1 MKILLATE
9 SYYPNIDGGA
19 VAQYN
24 LTQSLKK
31 QGHEVSIIAP
41 GHSLRKT
48 IENNNGTT
56 IYRTRAVKL
65 PYYMNGKYYF
75 SPFPLFEVRKIIKK
89 IKPDIINVCSPY
101 PISISAM
108 LWARKYD
115 IPVIGSIHVLPQN
128 MLAPFFNLKS
138 YETIKEYTWRYLVYF
153 FNLVDWA
160 TIPTKTGADMFINR
174 GLQTNITPISNGLET
189 KIFNPENDGEYL
201 RNRFGLPDE
210 NIVLFTGRIN
220 EEKNLDVLIKSIPY
234 VLEKIDAHFLL
245 VGSGG
250 EYKNKLMNLTK
261 ELHIED
267 HTTFTDFLD
276 WKDYPNIY
284 NIADVFAIPA
294 ESELQSLVT
303 MEAIASGLPVVVV
316 NNGALPELASMN
328 NGFVF
333 EPKNSKQMAE
343 CIVKILSNEKLKNTM
358 GANSLKLIKQHS
370 MDTVTYEFEKTFEK
384 VINMYNK

>member
-19 VAQYN
+19 IAQYN
-24 LTQSLKK
+24 LVKSLKK
-31 QGHEVSIIAP
+31 RGHDVSVIAP
-41 GHSLRKT
+41 GHSFRKT

-56 IYRTRAVKL
+56 IYRMRAVKL
-65 PYYMNGKYYF
+65 PHYMNSRYFF

-89 IKPDIINVCSPY
+89 IKPDIVNICSPY

-115 IPVIGSIHVLPQN
+115 IPVIGAIHVLPQN
-128 MLAPFFNLKS
+128 MLTPFFNFKI

-160 TIPTKTGADMFINR
+160 IIPTKTGADMFIKR
-174 GLQTNITPISNGLET
+174 GLKTNITPISNGLET
-189 KIFNPENDGEYL
+189 EIFNPDNDGEYL
-201 RNRFGLPDE
+201 RKRYGLPDK
-210 NIVLFTGRIN
+210 NIILFTGRIN
-220 EEKNLDVLIKSIPY
+220 EEKNLDVLINAIPY
-234 VLEKIDAHFLL
+234 VLEKIDAHFIL

-250 EYKNKLMNLTK
+250 EYKDKLITLSK
-261 ELHIED
+261 ELHVAD

-284 NIADVFAIPA
+284 DIADVFAIPS
-294 ESELQSLVT
+294 ESELQSIVT
-303 MEAIASGLPVVVV
+303 MEALASGLPVVVV
-316 NNGALPELASMN
+316 NNGALPELASLN

-333 EPKNSKQMAE
+333 EPKNSKQIAE
-343 CIVKILSNEKLKNTM
+343 YIVKILSNEKLKNIM
-358 GANSLKLIKQHS
+358 GANSLKLIKQHN
-370 MDTVTYEFEKTFEK
+370 MDSVTHEFEKTFEK
-384 VINMYNK
+384 VISMYNK